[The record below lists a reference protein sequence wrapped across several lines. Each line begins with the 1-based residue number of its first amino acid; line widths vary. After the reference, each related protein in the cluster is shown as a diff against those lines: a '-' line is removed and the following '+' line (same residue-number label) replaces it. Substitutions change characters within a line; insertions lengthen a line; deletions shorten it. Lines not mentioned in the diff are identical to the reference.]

1 MTTKDDVAKGFASI
15 GGLIQNIGNTI
26 KEQQRQKQVQKVLS
40 QFKDPNKLFL
50 NEDGTPKSDSEIAP
64 MLNQGVMSL
73 YQLGE
78 DKLAN
83 SLTEYYSNMSK
94 SFDKTSQNAFNYDVN
109 SDDNLFPKTQN
120 GQAIAFNERVDY
132 GKFQGT
138 KQFKPPDPKR
148 AFKFELV
155 DMGKQSGVKKY
166 YKQYLLDTPYTDETG
181 RVWQPGEFEVIDE
194 NAYQNETRKSYNYS
208 TGPVNL
214 QRVQIKDGDQ
224 EYQGTYNP
232 RDGSYE
238 YNGKKVKAK
247 DMPSGI
253 DVRNIDA
260 GYDENTPKNSSNN
273 NMSAKDI
280 SDLILSRADDYDNMD
295 SKDIKKYVNMYSSEI
310 QNWVNGGNVPSFMT
324 TDWIQ
329 NNSDIYLQLKKLK
342 GK

>member
-109 SDDNLFPKTQN
+109 SDDNLFPKTQD

-138 KQFKPPDPKR
+138 KQYKPAEVKSMFHWDEVNMKGPDGSGTVKYIRTYKGNQPLTMPDGTIINPGQIDVMDESEYTKTIGENHNYTTFNNVSVGNQSFQKPDGTIVNTKVQGGKYYDPTTGAPVDIRGLVPIGENQSIPKPEQ
-148 AFKFELV
+148 KMDELV
-155 DMGKQSGVKKY
+155 NRVMGGLNINPEKKTDFDMYGQM
-166 YKQYLLDTPYTDETG
+166 YK
-181 RVWQPGEFEVIDE
+181 
-194 NAYQNETRKSYNYS
+194 NE
-208 TGPVNL
+208 
-214 QRVQIKDGDQ
+214 I
-224 EYQGTYNP
+224 
-232 RDGSYE
+232 
-238 YNGKKVKAK
+238 
-247 DMPSGI
+247 
-253 DVRNIDA
+253 
-260 GYDENTPKNSSNN
+260 NN
-273 NMSAKDI
+273 WI
-280 SDLILSRADDYDNMD
+280 
-295 SKDIKKYVNMYSSEI
+295 
-310 QNWVNGGNVPSFMT
+310 NGGTIPSFLT
-324 TDWIQ
+324 TDWIEK
-329 NNSDIYLQLKKLK
+329 NPKVFNELVQLKKSK
-342 GK
+342 GQ